1 MPLMTLCQ
9 YPGCRKAIPFGESH
23 CEEHKKKRANAIVER
38 KGANERGYT
47 YKWQKASKAFLAR
60 HPLCVMC
67 QHNGIVKAAE
77 VVDHIKPHRGNQILF
92 WDKKNW
98 QPLCKKCH
106 DRKTA
111 TEDGGFGR
119 A

>member
-1 MPLMTLCQ
+1 MPLLKFCS
-9 YPGCRKAIPFGESH
+9 YPGCRTAVPFGTMY
-23 CEEHKKKRANAIVER
+23 CDKHKSTKREDKR
-38 KGANERGYT
+38 KSANERGYT
-47 YKWQKASKAFLAR
+47 YQWQKASKAFLAH

-67 QHNGIVKAAE
+67 EAIGIVKAAE
-77 VVDHIKPHRGNQILF
+77 VVDHIKPHNGNQNLF

-119 A
+119 EF

>member
-23 CEEHKKKRANAIVER
+23 CEKHKKKRANAIVER

-67 QHNGIVKAAE
+67 QQNGIVKAAE
-77 VVDHIKPHRGNQILF
+77 VVDHIKPHRGNQLLF

-106 DRKTA
+106 DCKTA